1 MKGYRIVLLVGLLVA
16 LVFFYLGLNEWIY
29 SNKPIANPPPIV
41 YKERSKEEMRKEL
54 AERIKLKEENKE
66 KEEQKKQNIVKST
79 KKPEKNKINRTTNK
93 IKAKKTK
100 IIQVGAFSREKNAKV
115 ALKKIANMGYTA
127 IILREDGFFKVRVKV
142 EEDRFKDA
150 ITKLRKVFGNV
161 IIIR

>member
-29 SNKPIANPPPIV
+29 SNKPTANPPPIV
-41 YKERSKEEMRKEL
+41 YKERSKEEIRKEL
-54 AERIKLKEENKE
+54 AESIKLKEEKKK
-66 KEEQKKQNIVKST
+66 KEEQRKQNIVKNT
-79 KKPEKNKINRTTNK
+79 KKPEKKKINK
-93 IKAKKTK
+93 VKKVKKTK

-127 IILREDGFFKVRVKV
+127 IILREDGFFKVRVKI
-142 EEDRFKDA
+142 EEDKLKDA
-150 ITKLRKVFGNV
+150 LTKLRKVFGNV